1 MFSVKCTYKKIK
13 IFLVNI
19 SLFCTAVLYRSLKRV
34 IELFYF
40 QVSASD
46 DDKDLNVMSYSIV
59 SGNELG
65 NFSINNKTGEMTL
78 AKPLDRESTHQIILT
93 VRAEDST
100 SNQTYFMPNTF
111 ISSKLFFPRCPVR
124 IISCYYWRKPKL
136 N

>member
-1 MFSVKCTYKKIK
+1 MQPDIVFSVKCTYKKLK

-19 SLFCTAVLYRSLKRV
+19 SLFSIAVLYRSLKRV

-100 SNQTYFMPNTF
+100 SN
-111 ISSKLFFPRCPVR
+111 
-124 IISCYYWRKPKL
+124 
-136 N
+136 